1 MTDLLRE
8 LAALPQMGGSLP
20 VKVLAGEVS
29 DGFCT
34 VRTAASPV
42 VDVVAL
48 HDGSDRGRSEAER
61 YARILSGAPA
71 MLDLLAVLLLNWG
84 KAVERDEP
92 IDGGDA
98 VEWLAGFT
106 TEVRKTLAAMVGPQT
121 PGQAP

>member
-8 LAALPQMGGSLP
+8 LAALPQIHGSLP
-20 VKVLAGEVS
+20 VKVLASEVL

-34 VRTAASPV
+34 VRTAVSPA

-48 HDGSDRGRSEAER
+48 HDGSDRGRSEAEG

-71 MLDLLAVLLLNWG
+71 MLDLLAVLILSWG

-98 VEWLAGFT
+98 VEWLAEFT